1 MNEKTKVFVI
11 MPFTDEFFEIYDM
24 LKKRF
29 EKDYEFNNAGDK
41 KKSTKY
47 TTRYN

>member
-41 KKSTKY
+41 KINKIYYKI
-47 TTRYN
+47 